1 MNKYLIPICDASVN
15 AKCWLEVILAKSNEE
30 CQEKLMNKLLDKF
43 SYLEEAITYNEFVN
57 KADLAN
63 IIIGK
68 ITDIDEIV

>member
-1 MNKYLIPICDASVN
+1 MNKYLIPVCDASNN
-15 AKCWLEVILAKSNEE
+15 AKCWIEVILSRSNSE

-43 SYLEEAITYNEFVN
+43 DYLEEASTYNEFVR
-57 KADLAN
+57 KADSAN